1 MLRIRTI
8 CFLACLLAVIL
19 PGGMGAGATHALATP
34 LFPKA
39 FHPGPAQL
47 EPGRRP
53 LSSAAR
59 RVRTTLAV
67 PVRNPLRLPNIRL
80 SAVLGP
86 GAKSLTEGL
95 SWRIEKRQPDESTAP
110 QLVWSGGGAS
120 PELTLKPGRYYA
132 EVAFGLARNGLEF
145 EVPPD
150 RRVAPVVSLDA
161 GTLHV
166 HAAATPGGA
175 PLDDVF
181 FTLRKAETGGETPPD
196 AQNDPDNGDAIGRS
210 SLPNAVFHVPA
221 GRYSLITRH
230 GLASVET
237 PIVIAPGQTRQVET
251 ITGTGD
257 ITLSA
262 HAKADGPPLSGATF
276 FVFENGEAGQHK
288 EILRSRLGEPKF
300 TLPAGHYRFAAVI
313 GLARIEEDIRIEP
326 GDAVRRHL
334 DLKAGGVR
342 LRSVRAHDGAEVE
355 QPLLYRIY
363 DLSGENGSANQEIF
377 RSTRPSPT
385 IFLPSGR
392 YRIESQLGWHNA
404 RQAAD
409 LDVAAGDV
417 ASVDFKHKACDVT
430 LRLVTQPGGAAVD
443 RVKWTLKYNGG
454 GTVLISQDAAPSLV
468 LQAGTYQAVA
478 QHGAKTY
485 THSFEAV
492 PDQKHLIEVVAE

>member
-1 MLRIRTI
+1 MLCIRTI
-8 CFLACLLAVIL
+8 CLLACLLAVIL
-19 PGGMGAGATHALATP
+19 PGGMGVGTTNALATP
-34 LFPKA
+34 LSPKA

-47 EPGRRP
+47 EPGRP
-53 LSSAAR
+53 VASAAR
-59 RVRTTLAV
+59 RVRRPTALAV
-67 PVRNPLRLPNIRL
+67 PARNPLRLPNLRL

-95 SWRIEKRQPDESTAP
+95 SWRVEKRQSEKSDASE
-110 QLVWSGGGAS
+110 LVWSGGGAT
-120 PELTLKPGRYYA
+120 PELKLTPGRYYA

-145 EVPPD
+145 EVSAD
-150 RRVAPVVSLDA
+150 KDVTPVVSLDA

-166 HAAATPGGA
+166 HAAATPGGP
-175 PLDDVF
+175 PLEDVF
-181 FTLRKAETGGETPPD
+181 FTLRKATAGETPG
-196 AQNDPDNGDAIGRS
+196 AQADPDNDDAIGRS

-237 PIVIAPGQTRQVET
+237 PIVVAPGETRRVEAVT
-251 ITGTGD
+251 RTGD

-262 HAKADGPPLSGATF
+262 HAKADGPSLSGATF

-326 GDAVRRHL
+326 GDEMRRHL
-334 DLKAGGVR
+334 NLKAGGVR
-342 LRSVRAHDGAEVE
+342 LRSIRANDGAEVE

-363 DLSGENGSANQEIF
+363 DLSADNANQEIF
-377 RSTRPSPT
+377 RSTRLSPT

-404 RQAAD
+404 RQSAE
-409 LDVAAGDV
+409 LEVEPGDV
-417 ASVDFKHKACDVT
+417 NNVDFKHKACDVT
-430 LRLVTQPGGAAVD
+430 LRLVTGPGGAAVD

-454 GTVLISQDAAPSLV
+454 GTVLISQDAEPSLV

-492 PDQKHLIEVVAE
+492 ADQKHLIEVVAE